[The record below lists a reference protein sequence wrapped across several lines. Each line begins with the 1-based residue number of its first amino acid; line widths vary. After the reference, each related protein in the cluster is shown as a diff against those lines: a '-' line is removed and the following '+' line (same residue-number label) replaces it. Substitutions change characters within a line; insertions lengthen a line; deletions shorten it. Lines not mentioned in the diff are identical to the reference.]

1 MTSSATLRWRPPRR
15 VLALSVA
22 ENVVAIH
29 AILAAGRPAVVAHRK
44 RLLAGQRGCCG
55 MPAYAAGSSL
65 RSLPRADVP
74 ARKTRRFAECTRIA
88 VGEGPTRSDLQR
100 AGRQVPRRYRRVAA
114 RRRATA

>member
-1 MTSSATLRWRPPRR
+1 MCGSATLTTVASSTTISCAVAMTSSATLRWRPPRR
-15 VLALSVA
+15 VLVLSVA

-55 MPAYAAGSSL
+55 MSAYAAGSSL

-74 ARKTRRFAECTRIA
+74 ARKTRRFEDDDDGSIA
-88 VGEGPTRSDLQR
+88 QHYQMS
-100 AGRQVPRRYRRVAA
+100 
-114 RRRATA
+114 